1 MTQIIILK
9 DKDLFYGVLMPKH
22 IEIIKEAERL
32 VSTRR
37 EATYGNKSKNHT
49 NIAKLWSAYL
59 DKSISPK
66 DVALM
71 MALTAVFLTPL
82 LKDLPLAVLAALI
95 IVACFSLLDFQSLWR
110 TWVYSR
116 ADGITA
122 IATFSSVLMFGV
134 QWGVLAGVILAMALH
149 INSTLLPYMPLVGRF
164 PGTEHYR
171 DTGRFNVETNEIVK
185 TLRIDESLYYAN
197 ARYLED
203 RVAQVVENS
212 PDLKELILM
221 CTAVNR
227 IDASALSSLEEI
239 NKRLRSAE
247 IRLHFSDMQSRVKE
261 RLFRSD
267 FLEKLSGQIFLSQHE
282 AMVALGPEPD
292 WNELSDHMD
301 IH

>member
-1 MTQIIILK
+1 M
-9 DKDLFYGVLMPKH
+9 
-22 IEIIKEAERL
+22 L
-32 VSTRR
+32 V
-37 EATYGNKSKNHT
+37 
-49 NIAKLWSAYL
+49 
-59 DKSISPK
+59 
-66 DVALM
+66 V
-71 MALTAVFLTPL
+71 
-82 LKDLPLAVLAALI
+82 
-95 IVACFSLLDFQSLWR
+95 
-110 TWVYSR
+110 
-116 ADGITA
+116 
-122 IATFSSVLMFGV
+122 
-134 QWGVLAGVILAMALH
+134 
-149 INSTLLPYMPLVGRF
+149 F

-171 DTGRFNVETNEIVK
+171 DSGRFNVETNEIVK

-212 PDLKELILM
+212 PDLKDLILM

>member
-1 MTQIIILK
+1 
-9 DKDLFYGVLMPKH
+9 
-22 IEIIKEAERL
+22 
-32 VSTRR
+32 
-37 EATYGNKSKNHT
+37 
-49 NIAKLWSAYL
+49 
-59 DKSISPK
+59 
-66 DVALM
+66 
-71 MALTAVFLTPL
+71 
-82 LKDLPLAVLAALI
+82 
-95 IVACFSLLDFQSLWR
+95 
-110 TWVYSR
+110 
-116 ADGITA
+116 
-122 IATFSSVLMFGV
+122 
-134 QWGVLAGVILAMALH
+134 
-149 INSTLLPYMPLVGRF
+149 MPLVGRF